1 MKKTGLFKIIMFM
14 LLGIVVVTWIF
25 SASFYT
31 EGNLSDLG
39 MYSVGFFDYFS
50 LLFGSFEFTYFLQI
64 FILLVSI
71 GALYGVL
78 GKTGKYRA
86 WVEKIANKCKG
97 TELVFLI
104 ITAFV
109 IAAISSALDYG
120 FSLFIFFPFI
130 ISIIL
135 AMGYD
140 KVTAAVATFGAMLVG
155 TIGSTLGHNTSGVIS
170 DLLGITAKTGI
181 TYKLALFVF
190 AFAVLILYLS
200 KAKRVKSAKKDEIID
215 PFIGE
220 KTSNKYSIVP
230 MIVILSLVFV
240 FLVLGCTDWVDAF
253 GVKVFSKF
261 HTTVTSFSV
270 KLPYLHITSSGFD
283 TGSHDVTIFA
293 KILGNYQELGSW
305 AYSEMSIVC
314 LVAALLIGLFYRVKG
329 KFEAMLEGAKKMLV
343 PAFMVL
349 LVYTVIFF
357 AGNQMFYPTIASL
370 ILSISSKFS
379 VVLSA
384 ICVAIGS
391 VFHIDML
398 YVANYVVPQI
408 NAVEGV
414 NGTVLGLIT
423 QSIYGVTMFVAPT
436 SAMLVLGLSYLG
448 IPYKEWIK
456 KTWKLVVALLVVVF
470 VILLLAKFL

>member
-1 MKKTGLFKIIMFM
+1 
-14 LLGIVVVTWIF
+14 
-25 SASFYT
+25 
-31 EGNLSDLG
+31 
-39 MYSVGFFDYFS
+39 
-50 LLFGSFEFTYFLQI
+50 
-64 FILLVSI
+64 
-71 GALYGVL
+71 
-78 GKTGKYRA
+78 
-86 WVEKIANKCKG
+86 
-97 TELVFLI
+97 
-104 ITAFV
+104 
-109 IAAISSALDYG
+109 
-120 FSLFIFFPFI
+120 
-130 ISIIL
+130 
-135 AMGYD
+135 
-140 KVTAAVATFGAMLVG
+140 
-155 TIGSTLGHNTSGVIS
+155 
-170 DLLGITAKTGI
+170 
-181 TYKLALFVF
+181 
-190 AFAVLILYLS
+190 
-200 KAKRVKSAKKDEIID
+200 
-215 PFIGE
+215 
-220 KTSNKYSIVP
+220 

-261 HTTVTSFSV
+261 HTTVSSFSV

-293 KILGNYQELGSW
+293 KILGNYQEHGSW